1 MALSTPESATTS
13 PRPRAGGRWDAGSR
27 RRARRDVGRIGRSRG
42 VLAGLVVVGGL
53 ALLSVAAPW
62 LAPYDP
68 LTTAPGQQFQPPSA
82 AHPFGTDEL
91 GRDILSRTIH
101 GGRTSLAVAA
111 VAVAIAALAGFPLG
125 LWAGYVNVGMVN
137 TLVMRLTD
145 MLLAFPPILLA
156 MVVVAVLGPGSRSV
170 TVSIAIV
177 SIPPLTRLARAAMLT
192 QKGSDYAVAT
202 RAVGAR
208 DRYIIFRAIF
218 PNCLPPILVQVALA
232 AGTAILLEAALS
244 FLGLGTQ
251 PPTPSWGSML
261 YDARSYLAHAP
272 WYGIFPGVFITLLI
286 LGLDALASGLRDA
299 LDPSHR
305 G

>member
-1 MALSTPESATTS
+1 M
-13 PRPRAGGRWDAGSR
+13 
-27 RRARRDVGRIGRSRG
+27 VGITI
-42 VLAGLVVVGGL
+42 VAGL
-53 ALLSVAAPW
+53 ALLSLLAPII
-62 LAPYDP
+62 APYDP
-68 LTTAPGQQFQPPSA
+68 MATIAGGQFLPPSRD
-82 AHPFGTDEL
+82 HLFGTDQF
-91 GRDILSRTIH
+91 GRDLFSRTIY
-101 GGRTSLAVAA
+101 GGRTSLSVAA
-111 VAVAIAALAGFPLG
+111 IAVGIAALIAFPLG
-125 LWAGYVNVGMVN
+125 LVAGYFSTAWVNSI
-137 TLVMRLTD
+137 VMRLTD
-145 MLLAFPPILLA
+145 MVLAFPPILLA
-156 MVVVAVLGPGSRSV
+156 MVIVAILGPGTQSV

-177 SIPPLTRLARAAMLT
+177 SIPPLARLARAAMLT
-192 QKGSDYAVAT
+192 QLGTDYVTAT
-202 RAVGAR
+202 RTIGAR
-208 DRYIIFRAIF
+208 DRYIIFRAIL

-286 LGLDALASGLRDA
+286 FGLDSLSTGLRDV